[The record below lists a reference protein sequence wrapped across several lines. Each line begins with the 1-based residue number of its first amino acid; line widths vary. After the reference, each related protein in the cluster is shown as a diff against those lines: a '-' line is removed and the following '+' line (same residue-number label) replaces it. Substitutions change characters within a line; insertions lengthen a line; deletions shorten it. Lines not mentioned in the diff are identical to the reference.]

1 MKKLDIF
8 LLKTFIGPFVATF
21 FVSLFVLLMQFLW
34 RYIDDLVGKGLPIEI
49 IAQIL
54 GYTSASMVPMA
65 LPLAVLLSSL
75 MTFGNLAEHN
85 ELIAMKSSGFSL
97 FKIMRPLMWFAV
109 FSTIGAFLFSNYVL
123 PVANLKAR
131 SLLYDIKNQPA
142 ELMIPEG
149 VFYNGIKGYSIKVGK
164 KSKDTNMMYD
174 LLIYDHTEN
183 RGNNS
188 ITHADSGT
196 LAFNDNREYI
206 IFTLYD
212 GASYDELKD
221 PQGRRAFT
229 YPMQR
234 STFKE
239 QQVVFNLSGFDMKR
253 SDEDLWKNHYQML
266 SIDQLT
272 YTIDSLI
279 DELNVRRTGLT
290 TNIRKTN
297 YYRKLGNTDSVFF
310 HQFSEHQA
318 TNLDSTYQ
326 AFDLRL
332 KKLIASS
339 ALSYARAAQSQ
350 INSARI
356 TMNNKVI
363 WLNKHK
369 IARYQKFTLS
379 FACLLLFFV
388 GAPLGAIIRK
398 GGMGLPTVVSVLLFI
413 IYYII
418 SITGEKYGKSTMSD
432 PWLGMW
438 ISTFIFIPIGVFL
451 SFKAA
456 KDRVIIDFDRYL
468 RPIRKFMHRL
478 IVLARYRKIKNAA
491 QA

>member
-1 MKKLDIF
+1 MKKLDVF

-34 RYIDDLVGKGLPIEI
+34 RYIDDLVGKGLPLDI

-97 FKIMRPLMWFAV
+97 FKVMRPLMWFAV
-109 FSTIGAFLFSNYVL
+109 LSMIGAFLFSNYIL

-164 KSKDTNMMYD
+164 KSKESNMMYD
-174 LLIYDHTEN
+174 LIIYDHTEN

-188 ITHADSGT
+188 VTHADSGT
-196 LAFNDNREYI
+196 LAFNNNREYL
-206 IFTLYD
+206 IFTLYS

-229 YPMQR
+229 YPLQR
-234 STFKE
+234 STFKQ
-239 QQVVFNLSGFDMKR
+239 QQVVFNLAGFDMKR

-266 SIDQLT
+266 SIDQLS
-272 YTIDSLI
+272 YTIDSLNK
-279 DELNVRRTGLT
+279 ELDDRRIELT
-290 TNIRKTN
+290 KNILKTN
-297 YYRKLGNTDSVFF
+297 YYRKLGNTDSIFF
-310 HQFSEHQA
+310 SQFSEHQSID
-318 TNLDSTYQ
+318 TDSIFET
-326 AFDLRL
+326 FDKRL
-332 KKLIASS
+332 KKLVASS
-339 ALSYARAAQSQ
+339 ALSYASAAQSQ
-350 INSARI
+350 INSAKI
-356 TMNNKVI
+356 TINNKTT

-398 GGMGLPTVVSVLLFI
+398 GGMGLPTVISVLLFI

-418 SITGEKYGKSTMSD
+418 SITGEKYGRSTAGD

-438 ISTFIFIPIGVFL
+438 ISSFIFIPIGVFL
-451 SFKAA
+451 SYKAA
-456 KDRVIIDFDRYL
+456 KDRVIINFDRYL
-468 RPIRKFMHRL
+468 IPIRKYIHRL
-478 IVLARYRKIKNAA
+478 NVLSRYRKIKNAS
-491 QA
+491 